1 MALVLGTAG
10 HIDHGKTSLVRA
22 LTGIDCDRLE
32 EEKRRGITIELGFAW
47 AELPDGERL
56 GIVDVPGHERFVKN
70 MVAGAAGVDFVM
82 LVIAADEGV
91 MPQTREHLDICT
103 LLGIDRGFVA
113 LTKCD
118 MVDAQWLELVQED
131 IRNFLKGSFLENAP
145 VFPVSSVTGEGID
158 ALRAHIYR
166 CAAEIPPRRPTDL
179 FRLPID
185 RVFGMKGHGTVVTG
199 TVISGGLE
207 SGEELA
213 AMPEGIAVRAR
224 SLQRHGA
231 AAEVVRAGQRC
242 AVNVQGTET
251 DSLHRGQV
259 LARPGT
265 LFPSRRWLL
274 QLTCLPS
281 APRALRQRTEVHF
294 HHGTQECAARV
305 IFFDRDR
312 LAPGESCLAELRFP
326 QPLAGVFGDHCV
338 VRAYSPLRT
347 VAGGS
352 IVSPLPPELRARD
365 PRRARNLELFR
376 ELAALATPARL
387 AEDGGM
393 ALVLAIMEIRH
404 VMGCDV
410 PTLQAL
416 SGLPAT
422 QLHKLLVDLASRGKL
437 ICWNREQR
445 QWIDGQAFELLM
457 QSACRRA
464 AELHRKAPLKPSHGQ
479 GAICAG
485 WSKDLPPR
493 LVQRVLE
500 NAIKK
505 GLLVQEG
512 DGLRLPS
519 HTVSLAGDQQGLRQ
533 KLLAAHEAGGMAP
546 PNLKDVLA
554 ELNVSQKEAAPVLR
568 LLCEEKA
575 LVRVA
580 DGLYYA
586 AAPLEEILSRT
597 RQWFADHD
605 DLGLAGLK
613 EITGLSRK
621 FLIAL
626 LEYMDREKITVRVGD
641 ARHLRS
647 RQPA

>member
-103 LLGIDRGFVA
+103 LLGITRGFVA
-113 LTKCD
+113 LTKID

-131 IRNFLKGSFLENAP
+131 VRTFLKGSFLEHAP
-145 VFPVSSVTGEGID
+145 IFPVSSVTGEGLD
-158 ALRAHIYR
+158 ALRAYIHR
-166 CAAEIPPRRPTDL
+166 CAAGIPPRRPTDL

-199 TVISGGLE
+199 TVISGSLE
-207 SGEELA
+207 SGEELV
-213 AMPEGIAVRAR
+213 AMPEGVAVRAR
-224 SLQRHGA
+224 ALQRHGE

-242 AVNVQGTET
+242 AVNVQGTEM

-259 LARPGT
+259 LARPGS

-274 QLTCLPS
+274 QLICLPS

-305 IFFDRDR
+305 VFFDRDR
-312 LAPGESCLAELRFP
+312 LAPGESCLAELRFS

-338 VRAYSPLRT
+338 IRAYSPLRT

-365 PRRARNLELFR
+365 PRRAHNLETFR
-376 ELAALATPARL
+376 QLAALATPAHL

-393 ALVLAIMEIRH
+393 ALVLAIMAIRH
-404 VMGCDV
+404 IQGCDV

-416 SGLPAT
+416 SGLPAP

-437 ICWNREQR
+437 LCWNKEQR
-445 QWIDGQAFELLM
+445 QWIDGEAFTQLM
-457 QSACRRA
+457 QAACARA
-464 AELHRKAPLKPSHGQ
+464 AELHRKHPLKPSHGQ

-500 NAIKK
+500 SAVKK

-554 ELNVSQKEAAPVLR
+554 ELGVSQKEAAPVLR

-597 RQWFADHD
+597 RQWFAAHD
-605 DLGLAGLK
+605 DLDLAGLK

-647 RQPA
+647 RQPS